1 MTHQFNLLP
10 APYVE
15 RMAERRLARVAGAA
29 LLLLVAVLAMMS
41 MAQTRQLGQAGRVR
55 TTEQARNAELLAQ
68 LKTLAP
74 VRQLTVEIGGRER
87 VLSVAMGTQVSWA
100 ETLASLSTT
109 FPADTA
115 LTSFNAESTLLAFG
129 AVPPVKPGDG
139 HRVIGSTSLKGYS
152 VESFTPG
159 VERLL
164 GLLDAVTGLTQPR
177 LQVGAVEL
185 IGELPVTT
193 FDGTTFVDG
202 TALTGRYADG
212 LPPEKDVALPRMGA
226 GGPASAA
233 PSADRPL
240 VST

>member
-15 RMAERRLARVAGAA
+15 KMAERRLARVAGAA
-29 LLLLVAVLAMMS
+29 LLLLVGALAMLS
-41 MAQTRQLGQAGRVR
+41 MAQTRQLSQAERVR
-55 TTEQARNAELLAQ
+55 TEEQARNTELLAR

-100 ETLASLSTT
+100 ATLSSLSTT

-129 AVPPVKPGDG
+129 AVPPVEPGDG
-139 HRVIGSTSLKGYS
+139 HRVIGSTSLTGYS

-164 GLLDAVTGLTQPR
+164 QLLDAVSGLTQPR
-177 LQVGAVEL
+177 LQIGAVEL
-185 IGELPVTT
+185 MGELPVTT
-193 FDGTTFVDG
+193 FDGTTFIDG
-202 TALTGRYADG
+202 SAVTGRFADG
-212 LPPEKDVALPRMGA
+212 LPPEKDVALPRIGA
-226 GGPASAA
+226 GPAAAA
-233 PSADRPL
+233 PAATRPL
-240 VST
+240 AAK

>member
-1 MTHQFNLLP
+1 VTHQFNLLP

-15 RMAERRLARVAGAA
+15 KMAERHLARVAGAA
-29 LLLLVAVLAMMS
+29 LLLVVAALAMMS
-41 MAQTRQLGQAGRVR
+41 MAQTRQLGQAERVR
-55 TTEQARNAELLAQ
+55 TKEQTRNTELLAQ
-68 LKTLAP
+68 LKRLAP

-87 VLSVAMGTQVSWA
+87 VLSAAMETQVSWA
-100 ETLASLSTT
+100 ATLSSLSTT

-139 HRVIGSTSLKGYS
+139 QRVVGSTSLKGYS

-164 GLLDAVTGLTQPR
+164 QLLDGVTGLTQPR

-185 IGELPVTT
+185 MDQLPVTV
-193 FDGTTFVDG
+193 FDGTTFIDG
-202 TALTGRYADG
+202 SALTGRFADG
-212 LPPEKDVALPRMGA
+212 LPPEKDVALPRLGA
-226 GGPASAA
+226 GGPAAAA
-233 PSADRPL
+233 PAANRPQA
-240 VST
+240 SK